1 MSAEK
6 ALTFYAVLYEIAVA
20 NDNHSIFLTIFPPY
34 KTEERCRTAIIMI
47 VIDDIPIETHTGAI
61 QGRGIR
67 KRTSIV
73 VRLGGHLIK
82 R

>member
-1 MSAEK
+1 M
-6 ALTFYAVLYEIAVA
+6 
-20 NDNHSIFLTIFPPY
+20 
-34 KTEERCRTAIIMI
+34 
-47 VIDDIPIETHTGAI
+47 VIDDIPIGIHTGAI

-73 VRLGGHLIK
+73 VNFGGHLIK

>member
-1 MSAEK
+1 M
-6 ALTFYAVLYEIAVA
+6 V
-20 NDNHSIFLTIFPPY
+20 
-34 KTEERCRTAIIMI
+34 I
-47 VIDDIPIETHTGAI
+47 VDIPMGNHTGAI

-73 VRLGGHLIK
+73 VKVGGHLIK

>member
-1 MSAEK
+1 
-6 ALTFYAVLYEIAVA
+6 
-20 NDNHSIFLTIFPPY
+20 
-34 KTEERCRTAIIMI
+34 MI
-47 VIDDIPIETHTGAI
+47 VTDDILIGIHTGAI

-73 VRLGGHLIK
+73 AKLEGHLIM

>member
-1 MSAEK
+1 ME
-6 ALTFYAVLYEIAVA
+6 VRRRIV
-20 NDNHSIFLTIFPPY
+20 
-34 KTEERCRTAIIMI
+34 IIMI
-47 VIDDIPIETHTGAI
+47 VIVDIPIGTHTGAI

-73 VRLGGHLIK
+73 AKLGGHLIK